1 MRKGLTT
8 TLMAVAVAVLAVQA
22 MAMAPVIKDIPS
34 PVVGNAETQT
44 PANGFVYPDAI
55 DLSKYVTD
63 QESSSASIR
72 WSFEIVGS
80 SKYKINGVTSMNT
93 SGGDN
98 PVAPGAKE
106 IAHQVAGG
114 EVNPDNNPLTVTI
127 RNSNLSPVVGQD
139 GTTPSGTGIIDAE
152 TQAVTF
158 YASDETTMAVSKP
171 VWFYTQVGPDG
182 FKSPAVTCYGPN
194 DFTASTGWTY
204 VGLGGNVSSSFDSAN
219 SQLCITTTQSAT
231 VDSLAEWKGPY
242 GSQANQCVIP
252 LVANSV
258 YQIRVKL
265 NSSQATVDNAP
276 MFDLT
281 VNNFDQVSGNYVGGN
296 GYGANYFFLS
306 NVGGANA
313 AVTTSGGK
321 QFEFWWCPSPV
332 SVARWNDTSDTQ
344 AGPFAPSMAAHRN
357 AFVEFRILQAA
368 SNAGT
373 NGNKAF
379 GTVCLTWIQVDR
391 YDMSS
396 MQTVGSPAYNPGT
409 ITNSASGG
417 NSTAGTPSNLTATF
431 SGGTLTLKPT
441 NKDNAAVLVNPG
453 NNVVDYTNQAAS
465 VDDFP
470 CTMANNELYMVSAG
484 LDAPTQTDAD
494 NPPAIFWLGADTLTN
509 ELICLSWV
517 APVNFWHH
525 AMPATGSVQTYK
537 AFFHTNYTTNNGGVA
552 QYSWW
557 KIFRPRFMLMN
568 NTSLGS
574 NEAKTGAVRMSWM
587 RVDKVTF

>member
-8 TLMAVAVAVLAVQA
+8 TLMAVAVALLAVQA

-63 QESSSASIR
+63 QESQPTQII
-72 WSFEIVGS
+72 WSFEIVGTP
-80 SKYKINGVTSMNT
+80 KYTINGAVSMNT
-93 SGGDN
+93 STDN

-106 IAHQVAGG
+106 IAQQVQGG
-114 EVNPDNNPLTVTI
+114 EANFDNNPLTITI
-127 RNSNLSPVVGQD
+127 RNSNLSPVPGQVGD
-139 GTTPSGTGIIDAE
+139 TSHTTPGIIDSE

-158 YASDETTMAVSKP
+158 YASDKTTFTVSKP
-171 VWFYTQVGPDG
+171 VYFYTQVGQDQLKG
-182 FKSPAVTCYGPN
+182 LGEKAYGPN

-204 VGLGGNVSSSFDSAN
+204 VFMGGNCTSSFDQAG
-219 SQLCITTTQSAT
+219 SQLCITTTQSASA
-231 VDSLAEWKGPY
+231 DSLAEWKGPY

-252 LVANSV
+252 LVANSA
-258 YQIRVKL
+258 YHIRVTM
-265 NSSQATVDNAP
+265 NSSQATADNAP

-281 VNNFDQVSGNYVGGN
+281 VNNFDVVSGNYVGGN
-296 GYGANYFFLS
+296 GYGANYFFMS

-321 QFEFWWCPSPV
+321 DFHFWWCPSPV

-344 AGPFAPSMAAHRN
+344 PGPFAPSMAANRN

-368 SNAGT
+368 SNTGT

-379 GTVCLTWIQVDR
+379 GTVCLSYIEVER
-391 YDMSS
+391 YDMS
-396 MQTVGSPAYNPGT
+396 MLQTVGSPAYNPGT
-409 ITNSASGG
+409 ITNAASGG
-417 NSTAGTPSNLTATF
+417 NSSATVTNITANFT
-431 SGGTLTLKPT
+431 GGTLTLTPT
-441 NKDNAAVLVNPG
+441 NKDNAMAMVNPG
-453 NNVVDYTNQAAS
+453 NNAVDYLTQS
-465 VDDFP
+465 SCVDDYP
-470 CTMANNELYMVSAG
+470 VTMANNELYLVSMG
-484 LDAPTQTDAD
+484 LDAPTQSAAD
-494 NPPAIFWLGADTLTN
+494 NPPAIFWVGADSLTN

-537 AFFHTNYTTNNGGVA
+537 AFFHTNYTTAYGGVA

-557 KIFRPRFMLMN
+557 KIFRPRFMMMN
-568 NTSLGS
+568 NTTLGS
-574 NEAKTGAVRMSWM
+574 NEAKTGAIRLNWM

>member
-8 TLMAVAVAVLAVQA
+8 TLMAVAVAVLAMQA

-63 QESSSASIR
+63 QESSSASII
-72 WSFEIVGS
+72 WSFEIVGTP
-80 SKYKINGVTSMNT
+80 KYKINGAVSMN
-93 SGGDN
+93 SGTDN

-106 IAHQVAGG
+106 IAHQVQGG
-114 EVNPDNNPLTVTI
+114 EANFDNNPLTITI
-127 RNSNLSPVVGQD
+127 RNFNLSPVPGQA
-139 GTTPSGTGIIDAE
+139 GTTPSGSGIIDAE

-158 YASDETTMAVSKP
+158 YASDQTTFSASKP
-171 VWFYTQVGPDG
+171 VWFYTQVGADT
-182 FKSPAVTCYGPN
+182 FKGTGTTCYGPN
-194 DFTASTGWTY
+194 DFPTSSGWTY
-204 VGLGGNVSSSFDSAN
+204 VSMGGNVSSSFDQTN
-219 SQLCITTTQSAT
+219 SQICITTTQSTT

-242 GSQANQCVIP
+242 GSQASQCVIP
-252 LVANSV
+252 LVANAA
-258 YQIRVKL
+258 YQIRVL
-265 NSSQATVDNAP
+265 INSSQNTAGKAP

-281 VNNFDQVSGNYVGGN
+281 VNNFDYVSGTPVGGN
-296 GYGANYFFLS
+296 GYGANYFFMD

-313 AVTTSGGK
+313 ALTTQGGK
-321 QFEFWWCPSPV
+321 AFEFWWCPSPV

-344 AGPFAPSMAAHRN
+344 PGPFAPSMANYRN

-368 SNAGT
+368 TNLGT
-373 NGNKAF
+373 NGAQAF
-379 GTVCLTWIQVDR
+379 GTVCLTNIEVTR
-391 YDMSS
+391 YDMSAL
-396 MQTVGSPAYNPGT
+396 QTVGSPAYNPGT
-409 ITNSASGG
+409 ITNATSGG
-417 NSTAGTPSNLTATF
+417 NSSAQVSNLTMNF
-431 SGGTLTLKPT
+431 NGGKLTLTPT
-441 NKDNAAVLVNPG
+441 NKDSAMALVNPG
-453 NNVVDYTNQAAS
+453 DNNINGYTQADC
-465 VDDFP
+465 VDDYP
-470 CTMANNELYMVSAG
+470 CTMANGELYLVSVG

-494 NPPAIFWLGADTLTN
+494 TPPAIFWVGADSLTN

-537 AFFHTNYTTNNGGVA
+537 AFFHTNYTTVHGGSA
-552 QYSWW
+552 SYSWM

-568 NTSLGS
+568 NTTLGS
-574 NEAKTGAVRMSWM
+574 NEAKTGAVRINWM